1 MPTIDSTLST
11 LTQIRTKIRRL
22 TRSPSVNQLT
32 DQQIDD
38 YVNTFVLYDFPQHLK
53 LFSLRK
59 VLTFYTQPNIDT
71 YENNTVNPD
80 DPLYNFINKVT
91 SIHGPVYIAGIQ
103 AFYSQSREQFQKMY
117 PMINN
122 TELVGTGD
130 GVTNVFNGTLSAKP
144 VMAGNVT
151 FTSIDTLNNALT
163 WVDTPDID
171 PLTGLQLSTGTL
183 NQVNA
188 TIPGWP
194 AGTINY
200 VTGVWNITFTAA
212 PNCPGAGTSIYCQA
226 RPYTASKPYSM
237 LYFDNK
243 FILRPIPDMPY
254 RVEVEAFM
262 RPTELLTG
270 TDEPKLSQ
278 WWQYIAYGA
287 AKKVFEDRLD
297 QESIQLIMPEFKQQ
311 ELLVLR
317 ETIMQMSNERSS
329 TIFTG
334 PNENNNMNNG
344 FGWNGF

>member
-122 TELVGTGD
+122 TELIGTGD
-130 GVTNVFNGTLSAKP
+130 GVTTFFTGTLSAKP
-144 VMAGNVT
+144 IMQNNVT
-151 FTSIDTLNNALT
+151 FTSIDASGAGLTL
-163 WVDTPDID
+163 VDVPIYDPVTGLPTQNGNLITPD
-171 PLTGLQLSTGTL
+171 TL
-183 NQVNA
+183 FSH
-188 TIPGWP
+188 
-194 AGTINY
+194 GTINY
-200 VTGVWNITFTAA
+200 VTGVYALTLTTPAS
-212 PNCPGAGTSIYCQA
+212 GVSIYCQA